1 MEVGTWEQPHLI
13 CLGGLY
19 LPDYLVSVG
28 PVTLGD
34 LHDLSA
40 DIAFLGCDGLTV
52 DGGLSTPHVL
62 MAEVGSAMAAR
73 ARRVVVVADS
83 TKLGRSGFTPIVA
96 LEAVNVLVTDEGADP
111 DLTAQIRD
119 LGIEVVIA

>member
-1 MEVGTWEQPHLI
+1 
-13 CLGGLY
+13 
-19 LPDYLVSVG
+19 
-28 PVTLGD
+28 
-34 LHDLSA
+34 
-40 DIAFLGCDGLTV
+40 
-52 DGGLSTPHVL
+52 
-62 MAEVGSAMAAR
+62 
-73 ARRVVVVADS
+73 VVVVADS